1 MMDKN
6 TCGQLSLLREI
17 LRKFQNFGTKIWLL
31 LLSFS
36 FEKQDEIL
44 YHQNS
49 LSVIYA
55 VIFLYIFFSA

>member
-6 TCGQLSLLREI
+6 TCDQLSLLREI

-55 VIFLYIFFSA
+55 VIFLYIFF

>member
-6 TCGQLSLLREI
+6 TRDQLSLLREI
-17 LRKFQNFGTKIWLL
+17 LSKFQNFGTKVWLL

-49 LSVIYA
+49 LGVIYA
-55 VIFLYIFFSA
+55 VIFLYIFF

>member
-6 TCGQLSLLREI
+6 TCDQLSLLREI

>member
-6 TCGQLSLLREI
+6 TCDQLNLLREI
-17 LRKFQNFGTKIWLL
+17 LSKFQNFGTKVWLL

-36 FEKQDEIL
+36 FEKGDEIL